1 MTHILDNPIY
11 NALITNHQ
19 IFSEGD
25 ENVKYYHREVAS
37 FAGMKTYL
45 NSDFQKLHKIMPD
58 KGVFIVFSPD
68 ALEVPG
74 YWNLIRKIEMFQFV
88 YEHDLV
94 PEFKNEVNLNDLNHQ
109 HVDEMIAL
117 VELTKPGPFLS
128 KTINLSNYIG
138 VFEEGRLVA
147 MSGHRFHSGN
157 YIEVSAVCAHPDFLG
172 RGYAYAVIR
181 EQIKRILE
189 KSQIP
194 FLHVRQDNVAAV
206 KLYEKLGF
214 RIRTGMKAYVLA
226 AQ

>member
-1 MTHILDNPIY
+1 MAHILDNPIY
-11 NALITNHQ
+11 NALTTNHR

-25 ENVKYYHREVAS
+25 ESVKYYHREVAS
-37 FAGMKTYL
+37 FAGMKT
-45 NSDFQKLHKIMPD
+45 NSESDFKKLHTMMPD

-68 ALEVPG
+68 ALKIPN
-74 YWNLIRKIEMFQFV
+74 YWNLIKEIAMFQFV
-88 YEHDLV
+88 YERDEA
-94 PEFKNEVNLNDLNHQ
+94 PELKNEVNINELDQQ

-128 KTINLSNYIG
+128 KTINLSNYTG
-138 VFEEGRLVA
+138 VFENKQLVA
-147 MSGHRFHSGN
+147 MAGHRFLPSN

-172 RGYAYAVIR
+172 KGYAYAVIR

-214 RIRTGMKAYVLA
+214 RIRIEMKAHVLA
-226 AQ
+226 K